1 MPRIEVKDIIKKSI
15 SEHEAENKRQP
26 LRELSICYDLY
37 EAFNSGILNYDNSNF
52 YVLHGSSDIDRAIK
66 LSTIMPSTI
75 TLTNLNNVVVQIDH
89 GVVVDPNHYD
99 RSSGSFLSEYE
110 VLCHEPSKGLISN
123 CPNLFTE
130 GIIEY
135 YPNTA
140 YYFMHPDGTTELSKK
155 NTIEAPQ
162 GIIDVDPA
170 NTANL
175 MAAAI
180 SLDIPYIYDVPIED
194 YEKIVL
200 DNADSLFAF
209 RKFFGKNISK
219 IDWAKPSEQ
228 LDFEYELK
236 KGIDDLTTRYKR
248 ESLKLKKS
256 LVVGTLTTVLTSLF
270 VFNDYAELLKCIS
283 GLSGG
288 AGLIKLV
295 SSVYDYRIEKAQ
307 IDNNDF
313 YFLWLLHKKACS

>member
-1 MPRIEVKDIIKKSI
+1 MSRIEVKDIIKKSI

-26 LRELSICYDLY
+26 LRELSVCYDLY

-52 YVLHGSSDIDRAIK
+52 YVLNGSSDIDRAIK

-75 TLTNLNNVVVQIDH
+75 TLTNLNDVVVQIDH
-89 GVVVDPNHYD
+89 GVIVDPNHYD
-99 RSSGSFLSEYE
+99 RSNGSFLSEYE

-140 YYFMHPDGTTELSKK
+140 YYFTHPDGTTELSKK

-162 GIIDVDPA
+162 GIIDVSPT
-170 NTANL
+170 NIANL
-175 MAAAI
+175 MASSI

-200 DNADSLFAF
+200 DNADSLFTF

-256 LVVGTLTTVLTSLF
+256 LVVGTLTTILTSLF

-288 AGLIKLV
+288 AGLMKLV

-313 YFLWLLHKKACS
+313 YFLWLLHKKASS